1 MKNRIYFLDHLR
13 TFAIF
18 LVVVVHA
25 GLVYEWTLDSM
36 WIVSDPVKNNNI
48 GLIRMYLDLIVMF
61 TIFFVSGYFIPLSV
75 KKKNTLDFLKSKFK
89 RILWPWLL
97 AVFTLIPA
105 YKFIYLY
112 SRGLPQEEWYS
123 YFHLFQRADS
133 DLWLFSNDPNQNWLW
148 FLPILF
154 TFQLIYLGLSK
165 VKISWPKLTV
175 RTGVILTIVIGVVYG
190 MIISGA
196 GLTGWYHSG
205 FLEFQRERLLPYFM
219 VFLLGALCQKEKV
232 FEAPKNMKLYIWAN
246 VVLTFALGIFTAV
259 ALNLFFNLIEPGRNY
274 FFVSDFVDRGVYYLT
289 ALLSMFSFLYVLI
302 HVFRFNL
309 NKTGPLMNE
318 LNRNSYGVYII
329 HLIVLGGIA
338 LVMLPWAMP
347 AMLKFLMLTVLTF
360 VLSNLLVSGYR
371 IIVGKSHTRGR
382 VDVTASEMVRG

>member
-219 VFLLGALCQKEKV
+219 VFCW
-232 FEAPKNMKLYIWAN
+232 APCVKK
-246 VVLTFALGIFTAV
+246 
-259 ALNLFFNLIEPGRNY
+259 R
-274 FFVSDFVDRGVYYLT
+274 
-289 ALLSMFSFLYVLI
+289 
-302 HVFRFNL
+302 
-309 NKTGPLMNE
+309 KC
-318 LNRNSYGVYII
+318 
-329 HLIVLGGIA
+329 
-338 LVMLPWAMP
+338 
-347 AMLKFLMLTVLTF
+347 LKRR
-360 VLSNLLVSGYR
+360 R
-371 IIVGKSHTRGR
+371 I
-382 VDVTASEMVRG
+382 

>member
-148 FLPILF
+148 FLPIICLRSSSS
-154 TFQLIYLGLSK
+154 TWACPRSK
-165 VKISWPKLTV
+165 CSWPKLTV
-175 RTGVILTIVIGVVYG
+175 RTGVILTVSNRCGIWHDHLRCRADRLVPLGIPGV
-190 MIISGA
+190 SEGA
-196 GLTGWYHSG
+196 LASLLHGILAGRLVSK
-205 FLEFQRERLLPYFM
+205 RER
-219 VFLLGALCQKEKV
+219 C
-232 FEAPKNMKLYIWAN
+232 
-246 VVLTFALGIFTAV
+246 
-259 ALNLFFNLIEPGRNY
+259 
-274 FFVSDFVDRGVYYLT
+274 
-289 ALLSMFSFLYVLI
+289 
-302 HVFRFNL
+302 
-309 NKTGPLMNE
+309 
-318 LNRNSYGVYII
+318 
-329 HLIVLGGIA
+329 
-338 LVMLPWAMP
+338 
-347 AMLKFLMLTVLTF
+347 LKRQ
-360 VLSNLLVSGYR
+360 R
-371 IIVGKSHTRGR
+371 I
-382 VDVTASEMVRG
+382 

>member
-154 TFQLIYLGLSK
+154 FPAHLSGL
-165 VKISWPKLTV
+165 VQ
-175 RTGVILTIVIGVVYG
+175 G
-190 MIISGA
+190 
-196 GLTGWYHSG
+196 
-205 FLEFQRERLLPYFM
+205 QNLP
-219 VFLLGALCQKEKV
+219 GQ
-232 FEAPKNMKLYIWAN
+232 
-246 VVLTFALGIFTAV
+246 
-259 ALNLFFNLIEPGRNY
+259 
-274 FFVSDFVDRGVYYLT
+274 S
-289 ALLSMFSFLYVLI
+289 
-302 HVFRFNL
+302 
-309 NKTGPLMNE
+309 
-318 LNRNSYGVYII
+318 
-329 HLIVLGGIA
+329 
-338 LVMLPWAMP
+338 
-347 AMLKFLMLTVLTF
+347 
-360 VLSNLLVSGYR
+360 
-371 IIVGKSHTRGR
+371 
-382 VDVTASEMVRG
+382 

>member
-1 MKNRIYFLDHLR
+1 VSEKNAVFIAYHLYVGQHFKTIIMKNRIYFLDHLR

-148 FLPILF
+148 FLPIF
-154 TFQLIYLGLSK
+154 VFQLIYLGLSK
-165 VKISWPKLTV
+165 VKMFLAK
-175 RTGVILTIVIGVVYG
+175 VICKD
-190 MIISGA
+190 
-196 GLTGWYHSG
+196 
-205 FLEFQRERLLPYFM
+205 R
-219 VFLLGALCQKEKV
+219 
-232 FEAPKNMKLYIWAN
+232 
-246 VVLTFALGIFTAV
+246 
-259 ALNLFFNLIEPGRNY
+259 
-274 FFVSDFVDRGVYYLT
+274 SDTD
-289 ALLSMFSFLYVLI
+289 
-302 HVFRFNL
+302 HQ
-309 NKTGPLMNE
+309 
-318 LNRNSYGVYII
+318 
-329 HLIVLGGIA
+329 
-338 LVMLPWAMP
+338 
-347 AMLKFLMLTVLTF
+347 
-360 VLSNLLVSGYR
+360 
-371 IIVGKSHTRGR
+371 
-382 VDVTASEMVRG
+382 